1 MNCVYKKCSSESVC
15 VCVYQRNIV
24 LCVLLLNKT
33 TDYMSKETLMKD
45 NEPSGYIL
53 SGKGVTFSFSPF
65 SLLLPPALRLQKLER
80 DCNIQFQATFSLALN
95 NAQWYFD
102 RGKTNLYLILF
113 FNEQKFSKMSFYTFP
128 LGKKKLLKTMTGPNV
143 MVLRMCAP
151 KCPSS

>member
-1 MNCVYKKCSSESVC
+1 
-15 VCVYQRNIV
+15 
-24 LCVLLLNKT
+24 
-33 TDYMSKETLMKD
+33 MSKETLMKD